1 MKSTIAQI
9 AQAIKGIKGCQFASL
24 TYLSKTDGSLA
35 RYTVNLGFSYHKAV
49 EKSVTELEIIM
60 AEMTDKATLAY
71 EAAVAV
77 MESLKKTLAAH
88 AEGKQNDDYTKKDQY
103 IPIGNGLNLNT
114 TDNTIQLFGLLQSKV
129 VLVEGERKEVK
140 SKPLTIE
147 KNKIRRQLT
156 VSKFR
161 EFALD
166 AENVAGVKVNGG
178 TIEMVP
184 AESIAAAINAVAGVL
199 VNTPSVQIN
208 PPEPLKVNPDYAEL
222 TK

>member
-9 AQAIKGIKGCQFASL
+9 AQAIKGITGCQFASL

-49 EKSVTELEIIM
+49 EKSVTELEILM
-60 AEMTDKATLAY
+60 AEMTDKTTLAY

-147 KNKIRRQLT
+147 KNKIRKQLT

-166 AENVAGVKVNGG
+166 TENVAGVKVNGD
-178 TIEMVP
+178 TIEMTP
-184 AESIAAAINAVAGVL
+184 TESIASAINKVAGVL
-199 VNTPSVQIN
+199 VNTPSVQ
-208 PPEPLKVNPDYAEL
+208 VNPLEPVTA
-222 TK
+222 